1 MSAPTAVD
9 DRVATAPQPSPARRA
24 VPGHVA
30 GSLLGYIPAFDGI
43 RAISVVAV
51 LLFHA
56 DVPWFA
62 GGFLGVD
69 SFFVLSGF
77 LITSILLG
85 EVGASGRI
93 RLARFYIGR
102 ARRLLPA
109 LFAVLIFS
117 ALLALLFAHDAAAQL
132 RADAIAALGYV
143 TNWWN
148 IFNDLSYFEATG
160 RPPLLQHL
168 WSLAV
173 EEQFYLIW
181 PAVLLFAYR
190 WRGRLGVRQ
199 IALIGVGAST
209 LLMTSLSMI
218 FDMPGGHD
226 ASRLYFGSDTH
237 AMGILLG
244 AAVATWWR
252 PNRLPRRLPIVAE
265 GLLTGVGVA
274 AFTGLVLAFH
284 LASDDSALLYRG
296 GFLVFSGCAALLV
309 MIVSHPAVRASRA
322 LAWPPLRYL
331 GTRSYGLYLW
341 HWPVF
346 MVLRPGVD
354 MDWTGLPAL
363 TLRMSV
369 TVALAELSF
378 RFIEMPIRRG
388 ALARTWR
395 SWNGQGRRF
404 AASRVVASAGVSFA
418 VVAGLSVGLLAMP
431 AVTSADYLGGATAV
445 GTEDLGLAIPAP
457 MAPTARTPLGQD
469 LTLVPV
475 TAVGDSVMLGA
486 RDEVKHV
493 IPKLAMDAAI
503 SRQAEEIVARIK
515 IRKQAGQL
523 ADVVVIHTGTNG
535 PAYSTVL
542 EPMMKELV
550 DRSRV
555 VVVNDRMP
563 DSWMNDSNRV
573 LAALVA
579 RYPNARLAD
588 WAAASAGHREY
599 FYPDGT
605 HTNPVGSRA
614 YAEVIAQ
621 VLRAG

>member
-1 MSAPTAVD
+1 MSAQTAVSE
-9 DRVATAPQPSPARRA
+9 RETAARQSAASA
-24 VPGHVA
+24 VPWRVG
-30 GSLLGYIPAFDGI
+30 GTRLGYVPAFDGI

-56 DVPWFA
+56 DVQWFG

-85 EVGASGRI
+85 ELSATDRI
-93 RLARFYIGR
+93 RLARFYLGR

-109 LFAVLIFS
+109 LFAVLLFS

-181 PAVLLFAYR
+181 PAVLIVAFR
-190 WRGRLGVRQ
+190 WRGRFGVRRV
-199 IALIGVGAST
+199 ALVGVTAST
-209 LLMTSLSMI
+209 LLMALLSI
-218 FDMPGGHD
+218 ILDMPGEHD

-252 PNRLPRRLPIVAE
+252 PGRLPRRVPLAAEGALTMVGSSALVGLIVA
-265 GLLTGVGVA
+265 
-274 AFTGLVLAFH
+274 FH
-284 LASDDSALLYRG
+284 AVSQDSSTLYRG
-296 GFLVFSGCAALLV
+296 GFLLFSACAALLV
-309 MIVSHPAVRASRA
+309 MVVSHPAVRAGQV
-322 LAWPPLRYL
+322 LAWRPLRYL

-354 MDWTGLPAL
+354 IDWTGLPAL
-363 TLRMSV
+363 TLRLSV
-369 TVALAELSF
+369 TVALAELSY
-378 RFIEMPIRRG
+378 RFLELPIRRG
-388 ALARTWR
+388 AIPRTWR
-395 SWNGQGRRF
+395 SWNEQGRNF
-404 AASRVVASAGVSFA
+404 VARRTTA
-418 VVAGLSVGLLAMP
+418 VVGLSLSVVGAVVIGLWAMP
-431 AVTSADYLGGATAV
+431 AVTTADYLGGATAV
-445 GTEDLGLAIPAP
+445 GTEDLGLALPAP
-457 MAPTARTPLGQD
+457 SAPATATSPGQD
-469 LTLVPV
+469 LTRGPV
-475 TAVGDSVMLGA
+475 TGVGDSVMLGA
-486 RDEVKHV
+486 RDEVTRA
-493 IPKLAMDAAI
+493 IPKLTMDAAI
-503 SRQAEEIVARIK
+503 SRQAAEIVARIK
-515 IRKQAGQL
+515 ARKQAGQL
-523 ADVVVIHTGTNG
+523 AEAVVIHTGTNG
-535 PAYSTVL
+535 PAYPTVL
-542 EPMMKELV
+542 DPMMKELA
-550 DRSRV
+550 DRVRV

-588 WAAASAGHREY
+588 WATASAGHREY
-599 FYPDGT
+599 FYADGT
-605 HTNPVGSRA
+605 HTTPVGARV
-614 YAEVIAQ
+614 YADVIAQ
-621 VLRAG
+621 VLRTG

>member
-1 MSAPTAVD
+1 MPW
-9 DRVATAPQPSPARRA
+9 RVGGTR
-24 VPGHVA
+24 
-30 GSLLGYIPAFDGI
+30 LGYIPAFDGI

-56 DVPWFA
+56 DVPWFG

-85 EVGASGRI
+85 EVGATGRI
-93 RLARFYIGR
+93 RLARFYAGR

-132 RADAIAALGYV
+132 RADVVAALGYV

-181 PAVLLFAYR
+181 PAALLFAYR
-190 WRGRLGVRQ
+190 RRGRLGVRRV
-199 IALIGVGAST
+199 AMIGVGAST
-209 LLMTSLSMI
+209 LLMMSLSMI
-218 FDMPGGHD
+218 FDMPGAHD

-244 AAVATWWR
+244 AAVATLWR
-252 PNRLPRRLPIVAE
+252 PSRLPRRVPVAAE
-265 GLLTGVGVA
+265 ALLTGVGA
-274 AFTGLVLAFH
+274 GALAGLIVAFH
-284 LASDDSALLYRG
+284 AASEDSALLYRG
-296 GFLVFSGCAALLV
+296 GFLVFSACAAVLV
-309 MIVSHPAVRASRA
+309 VIVSHPAVRASRV
-322 LAWPPLRYL
+322 LACEPLRYL

-346 MVLRPGVD
+346 MVLRPGID

-363 TLRMSV
+363 ALRLSI
-369 TVALAELSF
+369 TAGLAELSF
-378 RFIEMPIRRG
+378 RFLELPIRRG
-388 ALARTWR
+388 VIARTWR
-395 SWNGQGRRF
+395 SWNERGRRVAVER
-404 AASRVVASAGVSFA
+404 AAAIAGVSCV
-418 VVAGLSVGLLAMP
+418 VVAGLGVGLLSMP
-431 AVTSADYLGGATAV
+431 TVTSADYLGGATAI
-445 GTEDLGLAIPAP
+445 GTEDLGLAVPAP
-457 MAPTARTPLGQD
+457 VAPTVRTPLGQD
-469 LTLVPV
+469 LTRVPV
-475 TAVGDSVMLGA
+475 TGVGDSVMLGA
-486 RDEVKHV
+486 RDEVIHA

-503 SRQAEEIVARIK
+503 SRQAEAVVARIK
-515 IRKQAGQL
+515 ARKAAGQL

-535 PAYSTVL
+535 PAYANVL
-542 EPMMKELV
+542 EPMMKELA

-588 WAAASAGHREY
+588 WAAASGGHRDY

-614 YAEVIAQ
+614 YAEVIAK